1 LPECGNDRSKRSL
14 RKKKQKK
21 KKLWYVSGPH
31 EIMTEL
37 PIQRK
42 MTQEELEAGLDNF
55 YGREKDTSL
64 LEPGSMPFKI
74 MLIVLAVV
82 VALSAIL
89 TIVCIYVKR
98 RNALL
103 DKYGTNAAITPGNDV
118 IYANQMP
125 GNQPSSGPSSHSG
138 GGNGSDKFM
147 PY

>member
-1 LPECGNDRSKRSL
+1 L

-37 PIQRK
+37 PIQRQ
-42 MTQEELEAGLDNF
+42 MTAEELEAGMDNF
-55 YGREKDTSL
+55 YGRENDKSL

-74 MLIVLAVV
+74 MLIILAVI
-82 VALSAIL
+82 VALSAIM

-103 DKYGTNAAITPGNDV
+103 DKYGNRDAMAVPTGDVMFGNQFKNK
-118 IYANQMP
+118 NQMP
-125 GNQPSSGPSSHSG
+125 GNQPSSGPSSTG
-138 GGNGSDKFM
+138 TGSDKFM